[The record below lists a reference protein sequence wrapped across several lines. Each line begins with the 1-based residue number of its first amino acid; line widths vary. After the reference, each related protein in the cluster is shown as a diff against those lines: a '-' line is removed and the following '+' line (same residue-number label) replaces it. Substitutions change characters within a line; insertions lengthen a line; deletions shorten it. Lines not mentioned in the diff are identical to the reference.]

1 TDTIALSRDQRQ
13 ILRDLPEHVAA
24 YAIKGPLF
32 FGAAEK
38 ALSALRRFNPEVK
51 VMIVDISG
59 VPLLDMTAL
68 AALENV
74 LLDYR
79 KRGIALILSGS
90 QVRIRLKLR
99 RAGIQRLQGQLH
111 YVRDLQQ
118 AR

>member
-1 TDTIALSRDQRQ
+1 
-13 ILRDLPEHVAA
+13 
-24 YAIKGPLF
+24 
-32 FGAAEK
+32 
-38 ALSALRRFNPEVK
+38 
-51 VMIVDISG
+51 MIVDISG

-118 AR
+118 ARAMAMRLLTQSKATEVGQLEASA